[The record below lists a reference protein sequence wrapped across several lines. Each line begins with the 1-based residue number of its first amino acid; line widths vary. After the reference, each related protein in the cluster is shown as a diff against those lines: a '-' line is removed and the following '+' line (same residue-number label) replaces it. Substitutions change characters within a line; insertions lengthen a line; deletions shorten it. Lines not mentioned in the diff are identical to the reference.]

1 MSYLPILI
9 NLIFLIGFV
18 ALVYLINAAF
28 SPRVKN
34 SGVKLEPFE
43 CGSIPQTGNVQRI
56 SIKFF
61 IIAVLF
67 VIFDLEIVL
76 LFPWVLVARS
86 MGGAVIGEGFVFI
99 GVLAF
104 GLLYV
109 WRKGLLEFQK

>member
-1 MSYLPILI
+1 MSYLPILV
-9 NLIFLIGFV
+9 NLLFLVGFV
-18 ALVYLINAAF
+18 ALVYLINAIL

-34 SGVKLEPFE
+34 SGVKMEPFE

-61 IIAVLF
+61 IIAILF

-76 LFPWVLVARS
+76 LYPWVLVARQ
-86 MGGAVIGEGFVFI
+86 MGTAVILEGFIFI

-109 WRKGLLEFQK
+109 WRKGLLEFQR